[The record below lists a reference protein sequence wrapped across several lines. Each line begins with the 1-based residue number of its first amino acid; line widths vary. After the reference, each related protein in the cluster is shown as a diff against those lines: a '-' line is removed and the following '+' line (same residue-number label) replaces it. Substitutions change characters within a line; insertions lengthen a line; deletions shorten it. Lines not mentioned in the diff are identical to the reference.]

1 VDEAVLYTMLLS
13 WKPGL
18 DRQQMDEALA
28 GCG

>member
-1 VDEAVLYTMLLS
+1 MLLS

>member
-1 VDEAVLYTMLLS
+1 VLYTMLLS